1 MVGNRMFRTRTGG
14 RPGGFAAC
22 TESERTVPPRVPP
35 CPLLACLLAWTWRNT
50 CVTSGSSET
59 STAWWKPGRKHSLQP
74 HEDAFSK
81 VGSTGNVVSRPGNP
95 GANEGDACLTVRCTG
110 HGASR
115 QQHPQY
121 NSPHPRLFAR
131 HHTTG
136 RSTPRS
142 HLASEQMETSGDPV
156 SASLGMEKN
165 FRLSRACNKLLCP
178 CPPSSSTF
186 HQCF

>member
-81 VGSTGNVVSRPGNP
+81 VGSTGNVVSRPGNRVP
-95 GANEGDACLTVRCTG
+95 TRGMRVRPFDARGMEPADNNILNTT
-110 HGASR
+110 
-115 QQHPQY
+115 
-121 NSPHPRLFAR
+121 
-131 HHTTG
+131 HHT
-136 RSTPRS
+136 
-142 HLASEQMETSGDPV
+142 LASSQDTTPPDGPPPARTWRV
-156 SASLGMEKN
+156 SKW
-165 FRLSRACNKLLCP
+165 KHQVTQCP
-178 CPPSSSTF
+178 
-186 HQCF
+186 HR